1 MARMKQGIATMTD
14 RGGSGHER
22 YTHGRAL
29 PHQDEGG
36 AGDYPLRA
44 DARARELGTDM
55 GTEEGERAE
64 TPRQMAIGARFGD
77 WRTIVSFGV
86 ALLILVF
93 AASKVDWRATG
104 RTLTT
109 ANPGFFALAVVAYY
123 ASFPLRTHRWRRL
136 MHNSNHGDLRERID
150 RYPLWDLT
158 QILYL
163 SWFANVI
170 VPAKLG
176 DVYRAYLA
184 RRWIGVSLSRTV
196 GSILAERVLDL
207 VVLFPLLVAAAAL
220 TFQAALFSA
229 HADVIRYA
237 LLGALLLAVVAVAVP
252 AAMWRAGEGA
262 LRVVPRR
269 LHDVYL
275 HFRHGAV
282 ASFGDEAP
290 TLLGQSVVVWLLE
303 GLRLTFIL
311 AALHLVGPGKL
322 GFSAALFL
330 ALGASVLTT
339 LPLTPGGLGVV
350 EGFIAGT
357 LVVLGVPGGAP
368 VAAAVAVLD
377 RIISYLSIAV
387 LGFLLYAFSDKA
399 RGAAP
404 TRAVATAVATR

>member
-1 MARMKQGIATMTD
+1 M
-14 RGGSGHER
+14 
-22 YTHGRAL
+22 RAL
-29 PHQDEGG
+29 DLGPE
-36 AGDYPLRA
+36 
-44 DARARELGTDM
+44 ARV
-55 GTEEGERAE
+55 EEEERAE
-64 TPRQMAIGARFGD
+64 TPGQMAIGARFGD
-77 WRTIVSFGV
+77 WRAIVSFAF

-104 RTLTT
+104 RTLAT

-136 MHNSNHGDLRERID
+136 MHNSNHGDLRARID

-170 VPAKLG
+170 APAKLG

-196 GSILAERVLDL
+196 GAILAERVLDL
-207 VVLFPLLVAAAAL
+207 VVLFPLLVAAATL
-220 TFQAALFSA
+220 TFRAALFSA

-252 AAMWRAGEGA
+252 TAMWRAGEGA

-290 TLLGQSVVVWLLE
+290 ALLGQSVVVWLLE

-350 EGFIAGT
+350 EGFITGT
-357 LVVLGVPGGAP
+357 LVVLGIPGGAP

-387 LGFLLYAFSDKA
+387 LGFLLYAFSNKA
-399 RGAAP
+399 RGDAP
-404 TRAVATAVATR
+404 AQSVGTAVATR